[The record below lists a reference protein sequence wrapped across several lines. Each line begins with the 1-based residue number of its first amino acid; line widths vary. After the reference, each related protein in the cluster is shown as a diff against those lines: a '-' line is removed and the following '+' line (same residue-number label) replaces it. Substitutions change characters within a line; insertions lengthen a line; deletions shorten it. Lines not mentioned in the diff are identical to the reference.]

1 MGMTEAVSRG
11 SVKSVP
17 ALEPQKKKRKSQKLN
32 ADFTPKRSL
41 KTRFFQQKYL
51 FLMLIPALAW
61 VLTMCYMPMF
71 GLYMSFIN
79 YVPDGTPF
87 FESFF
92 SSEFVGLQWIKYF
105 IFESGDFYKVMRNT
119 LATSVLT
126 IIFSIPAPVLIALL
140 LNEINLKW
148 FKKTVQTVS
157 YLPYF
162 ISWVVVANI
171 FITMLS
177 QDGVVNALLMKIG
190 LIDEPV
196 LYFQKGQYFWW
207 IIAIANTWKG
217 MGYNSIIYL
226 SAITGIDSEI
236 YEAATVD
243 GAGRLAKIWHI
254 TLPGL
259 KDTMIIMLIL
269 AVGGIL
275 NAGFEQQLLMQNNL
289 IMDYALVIDLYS
301 YKFGIQESM
310 FSYGAAVGLFKSA
323 ISFVLL
329 VVVNGISRKYDS
341 AHIM

>member
-1 MGMTEAVSRG
+1 MSVELSGAAVETTAKRKIFG
-11 SVKSVP
+11 RR
-17 ALEPQKKKRKSQKLN
+17 KKKDVYLGPKKSLG
-32 ADFTPKRSL
+32 
-41 KTRFFQQKYL
+41 TRLGQQKYL
-51 FLMLIPALAW
+51 FLMLLPALAW
-61 VLTMCYMPMF
+61 VLFMCYLPMF

-79 YVPDGTPF
+79 YIPDGTPF

-126 IIFSIPAPVLIALL
+126 IIFSIPAPIIIAIA
-140 LNEINLKW
+140 LNEIGGKI
-148 FKKTVQTVS
+148 FKRTVQTVS

-171 FITMLS
+171 FLTLLS
-177 QDGVVNALLMKIG
+177 QDGVVNELLMAVGI
-190 LIDEPV
+190 IDEPV
-196 LYFQKGQYFWW
+196 LFFQKGEYFWW
-207 IIAIANTWKG
+207 IIAIANTWKC

-226 SAITGIDSEI
+226 SAMSGIDAEI

-243 GAGRLAKIWHI
+243 GAGRLAKIWYI

-259 KDTMIIMLIL
+259 KNTIVIMLIL

-289 IMDYALVIDLYS
+289 IMDYANVIDLYS
-301 YKFGIQESM
+301 FKYGIQQSM
-310 FSYGAAVGLFKSA
+310 YSYGAAVGLFKSV
-323 ISFVLL
+323 ISFVML
-329 VVVNGISRKYDS
+329 VVVNAIARKMDS
-341 AHIM
+341 AYIM

>member
-1 MGMTEAVSRG
+1 MSVELSGAAVETTAKRKIFG
-11 SVKSVP
+11 RR
-17 ALEPQKKKRKSQKLN
+17 KKKDVYLG
-32 ADFTPKRSL
+32 PKRSL
-41 KTRFFQQKYL
+41 GTRLSQQKYL
-51 FLMLIPALAW
+51 FLMLLPALIW
-61 VLTMCYMPMF
+61 VVFMCYLPMF

-92 SSEFVGLQWIKYF
+92 SSEFVGLQWIKYI

-119 LATSVLT
+119 LATSILT
-126 IIFSIPAPVLIALL
+126 IIFSIPAPIIIAIA
-140 LNEINLKW
+140 LNEIGGKI
-148 FKKTVQTVS
+148 FKRTVQTVS

-171 FITMLS
+171 FLTLLS
-177 QDGVVNALLMKIG
+177 QDGVVNELLMALGI
-190 LIDEPV
+190 IDEPV
-196 LYFQKGQYFWW
+196 LFFQKGEYFWW

-226 SAITGIDSEI
+226 SAMSGIDAEI

-243 GAGRLAKIWHI
+243 GAGRLAKIWYI

-259 KDTMIIMLIL
+259 KNTIVIMLIL

-289 IMDYALVIDLYS
+289 IMDYANVIDLYS
-301 YKFGIQESM
+301 FKYGIQQSM
-310 FSYGAAVGLFKSA
+310 YSYGAAVGLFKSV
-323 ISFVLL
+323 ISFVML
-329 VVVNGISRKYDS
+329 VVVNAIARKMDS
-341 AHIM
+341 AYIM